1 MGCVCVAWYI
11 VLGLF
16 VKYGLC
22 MCGVVVLGHLSLL
35 PTVFLFVKYGFCMC
49 GVVYSIGTLC

>member
-1 MGCVCVAWYI
+1 MHVCACVMIPYEP
-11 VLGLF
+11 LF